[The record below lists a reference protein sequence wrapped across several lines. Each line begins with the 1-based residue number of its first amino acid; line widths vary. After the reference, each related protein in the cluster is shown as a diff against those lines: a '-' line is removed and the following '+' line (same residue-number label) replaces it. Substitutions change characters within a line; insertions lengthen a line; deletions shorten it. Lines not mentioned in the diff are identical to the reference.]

1 MGLVNHGYTRER
13 NLSPAAPS
21 SRMLKQTQSHEINE
35 QSHCFVGLNH
45 NFIACCVPIC

>member
-21 SRMLKQTQSHEINE
+21 SRMLKQTPEVMKSMN
-35 QSHCFVGLNH
+35 N
-45 NFIACCVPIC
+45 PIVLLG